1 LIAFSHADSVFRW
14 KYKLQKKRW
23 LKELIASF
31 ACKCGDVNIIACSD
45 RFLLE
50 MNKTYLNHD
59 YLTDIITF
67 DYSLGDVISGD
78 LFISIE
84 RVAENA
90 SNFNEDF
97 NTELN
102 RVIAHGVLHLL
113 GLKDKNKKDSLKM
126 RMAEEEALIL
136 LKQLIVSE

>member
-1 LIAFSHADSVFRW
+1 
-14 KYKLQKKRW
+14 
-23 LKELIASF
+23 
-31 ACKCGDVNIIACSD
+31 
-45 RFLLE
+45 